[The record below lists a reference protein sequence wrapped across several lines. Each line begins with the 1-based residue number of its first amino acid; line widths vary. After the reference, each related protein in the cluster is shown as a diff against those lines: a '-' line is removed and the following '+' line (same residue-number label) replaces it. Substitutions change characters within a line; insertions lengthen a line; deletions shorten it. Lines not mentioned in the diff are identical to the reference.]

1 MQTFLPFPSLLA
13 SAVTLDDRRLGKQ
26 RVEAFQI
33 LRALVFPTYGWKH
46 HPAVAMWRGFTPAL
60 VGYGL
65 TICREWERRG
75 YADAVAGA
83 LLEFTG
89 GAVSDLGALRIEGRR
104 RPGSAPRRC
113 MHRIGRLL
121 RKDPDYYGEMFP
133 ATLAVSAELPYDW
146 PPPLFPRWPVRRTGR
161 LAAAEAL
168 AAARLDHQPEADA
181 VVAAAVA
188 RLREGNEVGVATAP
202 LALALATVLQLDPP
216 ALWLTHQPD
225 VHLDAPPPY
234 PPPAPRERP
243 RGKLSPSIARPPS
256 PADTAAMR
264 QEAAAD
270 VGVVVHPQ
278 ERPRRPRRRR
288 AARRSTAQ
296 RGRCPGRSRRVRV
309 ASGLAPGQ
317 PRSSAS
323 IASANRRVS
332 RRFNSPPAT
341 APAKNGR

>member
-1 MQTFLPFPSLLA
+1 VQTFLPFPSLLA

-202 LALALATVLQLDPP
+202 RALATVLQLDPP

-264 QEAAAD
+264 QEPPRMSAWLSIRRSGLADQGVAARLAAQPPS
-270 VGVVVHPQ
+270 VVVAPGALDGFVL
-278 ERPRRPRRRR
+278 RPDWRPVSPVALPASPRRTAGSPAGSIRHRPPRRRG
-288 AARRSTAQ
+288 TA
-296 RGRCPGRSRRVRV
+296 GKS
-309 ASGLAPGQ
+309 
-317 PRSSAS
+317 
-323 IASANRRVS
+323 
-332 RRFNSPPAT
+332 
-341 APAKNGR
+341 